1 MSFGVVRLEHSAMIT
16 RGFYFRNLLPI
27 GAAMAI
33 TLATGNAVY
42 LFLPVGFIQMLKAF
56 TPGGWLLFLHTLP
69 PHPTLI
75 GMAVLPI
82 A

>member
-1 MSFGVVRLEHSAMIT
+1 MIT

-42 LFLPVGFIQMLKAF
+42 LFLPVSLIQMLKAF
-56 TPGGWLLFLHTLP
+56 TPGEWLLLLQTHYS
-69 PHPTLI
+69 PTRLSYR
-75 GMAVLPI
+75 
-82 A
+82 